1 MTTKDAPNRR
11 SIGVDINPEYIQMTK
26 ERLNEPFLG
35 FDSID
40 EKMKRCPTI

>member
-1 MTTKDAPNRR
+1 MTTKNTPIRR
-11 SIGVDINPEYIQMTK
+11 SIGLDINPEYIQMTK

-40 EKMKRCPTI
+40 EKMS

>member
-1 MTTKDAPNRR
+1 MTTKDTPNRS
-11 SIGVDINPEYIQMTK
+11 SIGVDINLEYIQMTK

-40 EKMKRCPTI
+40 EKVS